1 MSQSLTK
8 VVVSLHRS
16 KYRGTC
22 LLVEFVECLA
32 RSDEV
37 LKTALTSVFWLQVPV
52 AARSWKFE
60 SSPGHHSLRQTM
72 LGLKA

>member
-1 MSQSLTK
+1 MADPLSRQSALIWIPCHTLVTTMSHSLTK

-37 LKTALTSVFWLQVPV
+37 LKPL
-52 AARSWKFE
+52 
-60 SSPGHHSLRQTM
+60 
-72 LGLKA
+72 